1 VTGPGGP
8 DGSPDGTDSDRID
21 DILASFNEQDFEN
34 FDFDAI
40 TEAQVDPI
48 LSGSEPPGEDGEAAR
63 LTAWVRGRVQGVGFR
78 WWVRRNALELG
89 LIGMAENLV
98 DGRVKIV
105 AEGGRDQLT
114 ELLDRLE
121 APGSPGHVAQVTHRW
136 DEVRGGFT
144 GFVER

>member
-1 VTGPGGP
+1 M
-8 DGSPDGTDSDRID
+8 
-21 DILASFNEQDFEN
+21 
-34 FDFDAI
+34 
-40 TEAQVDPI
+40 
-48 LSGSEPPGEDGEAAR
+48 SGSEPPGEDGAAAR

-98 DGRVKIV
+98 DGRVKVV
-105 AEGGRDQLT
+105 AEGDRDQLT
-114 ELLDRLE
+114 ELLGRLE

-136 DEVRGGFT
+136 DQVRGGFT

>member
-1 VTGPGGP
+1 VTGPVG
-8 DGSPDGTDSDRID
+8 PDGTDDF
-21 DILASFNEQDFEN
+21 LANFSEADFAN
-34 FDFDAI
+34 LDFDAI
-40 TEAQVDPI
+40 SEAEVDPI
-48 LSGSEPPGEDGEAAR
+48 LSGSQPPDGDGEAAR

-98 DGRVKIV
+98 DGRVKVV
-105 AEGGRDQLT
+105 AEGDRDRLT
-114 ELLDRLE
+114 ELLGRLE

-136 DEVRGGFT
+136 DKVRGGFT